1 MIFYALMKEYWKEVF
16 LISISDKELSISR
29 ETETIKEVVDGSLL
43 QKGVGC
49 KKTKKFRN
57 WFYRNNFYWT
67 RIILKKMMHTIYL
80 HTLKSRLELFR
91 SYFSNI
97 LSQVVNRYEK
107 TLTAEDLNID
117 LSVSKGENNNHFL
130 NWKIQKAQIGAF

>member
-1 MIFYALMKEYWKEVF
+1 MHWWKNIGKKFSWSQFQIKNYQFQE
-16 LISISDKELSISR
+16 R
-29 ETETIKEVVDGSLL
+29 ETIKEVVDRPLL
-43 QKGVGC
+43 QIWVGC

-57 WFYRNNFYWT
+57 WFYRNNFYWI
-67 RIILKKMMHTIYL
+67 RIVLKKMVHTNYL
-80 HTLKSRLELFR
+80 HTFKSRLEDFL

-117 LSVSKGENNNHFL
+117 LSVSKDENKNHLL
-130 NWKIQKAQIGAF
+130 NWKIQKAQRGTF

>member
-1 MIFYALMKEYWKEVF
+1 MV
-16 LISISDKELSISR
+16 
-29 ETETIKEVVDGSLL
+29 
-43 QKGVGC
+43 
-49 KKTKKFRN
+49 
-57 WFYRNNFYWT
+57 
-67 RIILKKMMHTIYL
+67 HTIYL
-80 HTLKSRLELFR
+80 RTLKSRLELFR

-130 NWKIQKAQIGAF
+130 N